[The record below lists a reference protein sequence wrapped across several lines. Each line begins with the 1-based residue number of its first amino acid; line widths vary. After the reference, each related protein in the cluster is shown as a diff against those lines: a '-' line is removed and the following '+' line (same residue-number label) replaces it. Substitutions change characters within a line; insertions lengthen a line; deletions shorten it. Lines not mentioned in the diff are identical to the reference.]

1 MDKYKYKYTNTNTIK
16 GEQILRVCTIF
27 SGAPNEWTL
36 FWWSQWFIWIAS
48 ATQDAMKHQERCLG
62 LKSALYG
69 HGSCSFPC
77 IYAFIEYFVKC
88 TYIACVTY
96 ISKRTAPVAAEILI
110 HSLPGFLSRHLAPR
124 KRYAALYVICYTF
137 NVIPTLECTCNM
149 LAYIQLLDV

>member
-1 MDKYKYKYTNTNTIK
+1 
-16 GEQILRVCTIF
+16 
-27 SGAPNEWTL
+27 
-36 FWWSQWFIWIAS
+36 
-48 ATQDAMKHQERCLG
+48 MKHQERCLG
-62 LKSALYG
+62 LKSAIYG

-124 KRYAALYVICYTF
+124 KRYAALYVICYTLYVQCYTYIRMYIHVTCWRTHNCSMCKVSQSVLKKLSDEIQF
-137 NVIPTLECTCNM
+137 RGRYRLWDIQCIFCGAAPPLVQCTV
-149 LAYIQLLDV
+149 Q